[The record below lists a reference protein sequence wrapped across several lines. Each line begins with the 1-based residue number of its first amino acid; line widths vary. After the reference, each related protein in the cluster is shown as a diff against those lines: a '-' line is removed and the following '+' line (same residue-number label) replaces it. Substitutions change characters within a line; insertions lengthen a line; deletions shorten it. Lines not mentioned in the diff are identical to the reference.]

1 MKSLNPGI
9 KLILILLCLF
19 LFLPAAANAKTIDL
33 TLSDL
38 FPATHPNGKMVV
50 AWGKEVEKAT
60 EGRVKMTYYPGQ
72 SLTKARE
79 CYDGVVNR
87 LSDMGQGICQYTR
100 GRFPLTDFINLPVG
114 IPSGKVATAVLNEYY
129 EKFKPKELADVKVM
143 YMHAH
148 GPGLIHTIKGK
159 PIKTMADLKGLK
171 IRGHGGPT
179 TDMLKSLGAT
189 PLAFPM
195 PELYQS
201 LQKGVVDGAVY
212 PFEADKGW
220 KLADVSKNAAVA
232 NRVAYSIAF
241 FVVMNLDRWNSISPE
256 DQKAIEAINLAWA
269 KKQGQLWDE
278 LDKTG
283 RAFFEEKGGQI
294 QTITGE
300 EEARWV
306 EAIQPVL
313 QGYVKNTTAKGL
325 PGDKVLEFA
334 LGRFK
339 DAAQGK
345 FESKYLGQ

>member
-1 MKSLNPGI
+1 MRFVGLTSKVFVLV
-9 KLILILLCLF
+9 LAACLVV
-19 LFLPAAANAKTIDL
+19 PAVASAKGLDL
-33 TLSDL
+33 TFSDL
-38 FPATHPNGKMVV
+38 FPATHPNGKMIIS
-50 AWGKEVEKAT
+50 WGKDVEKAT
-60 EGRVKMTYYPGQ
+60 EGRVKLTYYPGQ

-79 CYDGVVNR
+79 CYDGVVNG

-159 PIKTMADLKGLK
+159 KLGTMADLKGLK
-171 IRGHGGPT
+171 LRGHGGPT
-179 TDMLKSLGAT
+179 TDMLKALGAT

-220 KLADVSKNAAVA
+220 KLADVSKNVAVA
-232 NRVAYSIAF
+232 KKVAYSIAF
-241 FVVMNLDRWNSISPE
+241 FVIMSNDKWNKISPA
-256 DQKAIEAINLAWA
+256 DQKAIEAINLEYI
-269 KKQGQLWDE
+269 KKQGVLWDKMDE
-278 LDKTG
+278 TG
-283 RAFFEEKGGQI
+283 MAFFKEKGGTVVEI
-294 QTITGE
+294 SGAE
-300 EEARWV
+300 EQKWV
-306 EAIQPVL
+306 DAVQPVI
-313 QGYVKNTTAKGL
+313 QGYVKKATAAGL
-325 PGDKVLEFA
+325 PGDKVMEFA

-339 DAAQGK
+339 AAAEGK
-345 FESKYLGQ
+345 FESKYLGK